1 MGGLLAPLM
10 SGVGARSVVWRV
22 KGSLRHAEELGLSQM
37 GPERPNT
44 QMDKVQITG
53 GRRTQTTTSAATC
66 GEIQITASAAIWP
79 ERSGFGQR
87 LPAPQF
93 FVPASNSG
101 PIT

>member
-44 QMDKVQITG
+44 RMDKVQIIG

-79 ERSGFGQR
+79 ERSGLCQR
-87 LPAPQF
+87 LPASQF
-93 FVPASNSG
+93 FVPASSSG